1 MLATVGNT
9 HKVED
14 GGASEW
20 LDSEWVLVVRKDVE
34 DGVDVDM
41 EDLEE
46 LGVVMNYATGKEVER
61 RIAFPGARVELTP
74 AEGPFSFQKVF
85 GDSDFF
91 AAGVMKVPVGDENRT
106 STQEGIH
113 MHFIAS
119 RVASRSKSTQ
129 ARLRSPRVGCSLSL
143 EGTSTP

>member
-20 LDSEWVLVVRKDVE
+20 LDSEWVLVARKYVE
-34 DGVDVDM
+34 DEMDVDM

-46 LGVVMNYATGKEVER
+46 LGIVMNYATGKEVER
-61 RIAFPGARVELTP
+61 RIAFPGTRVELTP
-74 AEGPFSFQKVF
+74 TEGPFSFQKVF

-91 AAGVMKVPVGDENRT
+91 AAGVMKVPVGGRKPNKHSRGNTYNLYCDSEN
-106 STQEGIH
+106 EL
-113 MHFIAS
+113 FAIAWTLIYARS
-119 RVASRSKSTQ
+119 SLASMSFSDQWR
-129 ARLRSPRVGCSLSL
+129 
-143 EGTSTP
+143 